1 MVQNIFYT
9 EDNECA
15 LCVTRENIERMIEV
29 AGLSFDDAFHISV
42 INLVE
47 GLVEEAL
54 DEVFEEGRALG
65 RDEGANV
72 IYAQGFEDGKDFGYK
87 EGVRDIE
94 EIVVAYS
101 NNVHSDIDDE

>member
-15 LCVTRENIERMIEV
+15 LCITRDNIERMIEV
-29 AGLSFDDAFHISV
+29 TGLSFDDAFHISV

-54 DEVFEEGRALG
+54 EEVFEEGRALG
-65 RDEGANV
+65 RDEGASD
-72 IYAQGFEDGKDFGYK
+72 IYAKGFEDGKDFGYK
-87 EGVRDIE
+87 EGVRDLE
-94 EIVVAYS
+94 EIVTSYS
-101 NNVHSDIDDE
+101 DNVHADED